1 MNRIL
6 STALLFALA
15 GGIAVA
21 QAPAPQSPAPSAHK
35 HHDRDPHR
43 AAMKLSK
50 RLNLTP
56 DQTAKVE
63 PIIADRQQKI
73 SALKANTQL
82 TPEDRKKQI
91 HAIHQE
97 TEQQLA
103 GILTPDQLQQ
113 LKSMRHGHHGHKGNQ
128 PATPAAA

>member
-35 HHDRDPHR
+35 HHDRDPRR

-56 DQTAKVE
+56 DQTAKIE

-73 SALKANTQL
+73 SALRANTQL
-82 TPEDRKKQI
+82 TPEDRKKQV

-113 LKSMRHGHHGHKGNQ
+113 LKSMRHGHHPHKGSQ